1 METSI
6 KKRIDIVKATSDYE
20 TLKTHLCSF
29 FEKGDCPDCVGCR
42 KAESDIDDCRS
53 YYLERIAIHP
63 MDIWREEFDTIK
75 VLSRDKVAVEDIVG
89 IGVSCD
95 RCYMYDKCPLY
106 KKGYVCA
113 IDWGSSRPT
122 NPKAFYDFLVDLQYE
137 RVQRAAIFEKVD
149 GGVAD
154 GNLSNEI
161 DRLTDLIESQAN
173 LNRERLNINIEASG
187 SATAPATG
195 GGLLSRIFG
204 SGSSTPAVE
213 EKKTIEIPATPS
225 SREDI
230 AEVAEIIEEPE
241 KVKVPRKRKSV

>member
-122 NPKAFYDFLVDLQYE
+122 SPKAFYDFLVD
-137 RVQRAAIFEKVD
+137 
-149 GGVAD
+149 
-154 GNLSNEI
+154 
-161 DRLTDLIESQAN
+161 
-173 LNRERLNINIEASG
+173 LNINIEASG

-204 SGSSTPAVE
+204 SGSPTPAVE